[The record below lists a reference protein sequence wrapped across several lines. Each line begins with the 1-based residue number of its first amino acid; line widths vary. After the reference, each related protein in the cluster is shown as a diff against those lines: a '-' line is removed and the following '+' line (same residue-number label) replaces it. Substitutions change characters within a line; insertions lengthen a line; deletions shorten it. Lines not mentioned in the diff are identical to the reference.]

1 MSHQGAAMS
10 QAATVVHL
18 GAKMRQLDIA
28 EMLIVKSLAAIV
40 VGQHPVSAYPCQVLH
55 L

>member
-28 EMLIVKSLAAIV
+28 EMLTLKSLDATM
-40 VGQHPVSAYPCQVLH
+40 VGQHPKFFHPCRVLQ
-55 L
+55 